1 MDGSYPARRQVVI
14 PGELLDERGLKPGS
28 GTFREGGKIF
38 AAQLGIRSEGDG
50 IVSVVPLGGRYIPG
64 TRDAVIGK
72 VIDAGPSH
80 WLVDI
85 NSPYPAPLHAT
96 ESPWRVEFGDTERY
110 LRVGDAILAGVL
122 AVDETMHVQLTM
134 ADREFGL
141 LQGGQILEISP
152 AKVPRL
158 LGRQGSM
165 ISLIRDFARVRM
177 FVGQNGRIW
186 LDGGPDDVAHAVHVI
201 HMIEDYAPLTGLT
214 DTVREY
220 LESAYGRPAT
230 GPTERD

>member
-1 MDGSYPARRQVVI
+1 MVSLRAVQRQLFRRRRLPSAIRVQSSPT
-14 PGELLDERGLKPGS
+14 PG
-28 GTFREGGKIF
+28 
-38 AAQLGIRSEGDG
+38 AHQQHGI
-50 IVSVVPLGGRYIPG
+50 
-64 TRDAVIGK
+64 
-72 VIDAGPSH
+72 
-80 WLVDI
+80 
-85 NSPYPAPLHAT
+85 
-96 ESPWRVEFGDTERY
+96 
-110 LRVGDAILAGVL
+110 
-122 AVDETMHVQLTM
+122 AVDEAMHVQLTM

-214 DTVREY
+214 DTVLEY